1 MADTNDPNLATWG
14 LGAVSLALSGA
25 FTWLWSRIASV
36 EARQDLAMR
45 DLWLAVNT
53 ERDKAQASRERVL
66 ERLSEMPTKDDFK
79 RLEDRLAA
87 MTRHP

>member
-1 MADTNDPNLATWG
+1 MAEPHDPNLATWG

-36 EARQDLAMR
+36 ETRQDMAMR
-45 DLWLAVNT
+45 DLWTAINS

-87 MTRHP
+87 MTHRQ